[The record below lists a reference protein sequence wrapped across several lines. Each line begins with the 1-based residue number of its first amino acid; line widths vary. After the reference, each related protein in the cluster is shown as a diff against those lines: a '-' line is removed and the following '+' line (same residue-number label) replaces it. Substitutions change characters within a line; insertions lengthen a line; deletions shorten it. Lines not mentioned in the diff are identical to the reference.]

1 MRLVAWT
8 ILIACLAGC
17 SSVQPAD
24 LLGRDEAYVVK
35 TLGKP
40 ESRGEITM
48 PPADQPRMGPMPRQL
63 APGEHFVSLRYEFA
77 GRNEQWFV
85 ILASPAAFER
95 MHGTKPYSG
104 QSDCVIEIQKY
115 PKGAVF

>member
-8 ILIACLAGC
+8 MLVACVAGC
-17 SSVQPAD
+17 SSVKPAD

-40 ESRGEITM
+40 ESREESTM

-63 APGEHFVSLRYEFA
+63 LPGEHFVSLRYEIT

-85 ILASPAAFER
+85 LLASPAVFER
-95 MHGTKPYSG
+95 IQGAKPHSL
-104 QSDCVIEIQKY
+104 QLDCVVEIQKY